1 MKKIISSCCLLT
13 LVMGGTL
20 GATRNEATQCPD
32 MLKNNVSS
40 SRFTV
45 TTPFPIQGTS
55 VEGGAC
61 EYKITA
67 KPVDSRVNASLPKET
82 RVKEQEVPPLADCA
96 NVHIGQA
103 EVEQYIQKGGYAG
116 VYGIKESPRMQGDGI
131 VIDQADKKFMVSN
144 LRGFTDQ
151 SHEENMNVLQLMR
164 THNIDKLKFEGKTPR
179 SCFYGTEF
187 SGGRIEAMVR

>member
-67 KPVDSRVNASLPKET
+67 KPVNSRVSASQPKET
-82 RVKEQEVPPLADCA
+82 RVEEQEVPPLADCS

-116 VYGIKESPRMQGDGI
+116 VYEMHDSPAIGAGGI
-131 VIDQADKKFMVSN
+131 VIDQADKKFKITN

-151 SHEENMNVLQLMR
+151 SHENMNVLQLMR
-164 THNIDKLKFEGKTPR
+164 THNIDKLKFEGKTKL
-179 SCFYGTEF
+179 SCFYGAEF

>member
-1 MKKIISSCCLLT
+1 MKKIISSFCLLT

-45 TTPFPIQGTS
+45 TTPFPIHGTS

-67 KPVDSRVNASLPKET
+67 KPVNSRVNASLPNET

-96 NVHIGQA
+96 NVQIGQA

-116 VYGIKESPRMQGDGI
+116 VYEMHDSPAMGAGGI
-131 VIDQADKKFMVSN
+131 VIDQADKKFTITD
-144 LRGFTDQ
+144 LRGFTVHP
-151 SHEENMNVLQLMR
+151 SEEKMNVLQLMR
-164 THNIDKLKFEGKTPR
+164 THNIDKLKFVGKTPR

>member
-1 MKKIISSCCLLT
+1 
-13 LVMGGTL
+13 MGGTL

-67 KPVDSRVNASLPKET
+67 KPVNSRVSASQPNET
-82 RVKEQEVPPLADCA
+82 RVKGQEVPPLAACS
-96 NVHIGQA
+96 NLHIGQA
-103 EVEQYIQKGGYAG
+103 EVEQYIQKGGYTRVYEMQDSPALGAG
-116 VYGIKESPRMQGDGI
+116 GI
-131 VIDQADKKFMVSN
+131 VIDQADKKFTITD
-144 LRGFTDQ
+144 LRGFTVHP
-151 SHEENMNVLQLMR
+151 SEEKMNVLQFMQA
-164 THNIDKLKFEGKTPR
+164 HNIDKLGFNGKVGKT
-179 SCFYGTEF
+179 CYYGTTF
-187 SGGRIEAMVR
+187 SGGHVEAIVR